1 MGRIRRP
8 SQEEIISP
16 LISPPVYPIM
26 DDRDPI
32 DAMLEEREKMRT
44 MRGKI
49 PFISPPHVRPVDE
62 EKEKICERMR
72 DVLGHLT
79 EELKDLQ
86 SRRRGIGI
94 ELMDA
99 EREMMKVCEESVMT
113 NECWDAQH
121 LVMELRDDLE
131 RIDGDIRLLKRDIGL
146 IEGQM
151 KDFGCE
157 RIRWEG

>member
-16 LISPPVYPIM
+16 LI
-26 DDRDPI
+26 R
-32 DAMLEEREKMRT
+32 
-44 MRGKI
+44 
-49 PFISPPHVRPVDE
+49 PPHVRPVGE
-62 EKEKICERMR
+62 EKERICKRMR

-113 NECWDAQH
+113 NECWDAQQ
-121 LVMELRDDLE
+121 LVMTLRDDLE
-131 RIDGDIRLLKRDIGL
+131 RIDRDIELLKRE
-146 IEGQM
+146 IERLVEQM
-151 KDFGCE
+151 EDFGCE
-157 RIRWEG
+157 RVRWVG